1 MVTSVKYIRD
11 ERGNDS
17 VVRVIYNNDTSVKIT
32 VQVNNVGNIDWDNV
46 VKWVAEVDENGVSKG
61 NTIEEAD

>member
-1 MVTSVKYIRD
+1 MITSVKYIRD
-11 ERGNDS
+11 ERGDDS

-46 VKWVAEVDENGVSKG
+46 VQWVADG
-61 NTIEEAD
+61 NTIQEAD

>member
-1 MVTSVKYIRD
+1 MVTSVKYIKD

>member
-1 MVTSVKYIRD
+1 MITSVKYIRD

-32 VQVNNVGNIDWDNV
+32 VQVNNVGNTDWDNIQQ
-46 VKWVAEVDENGVSKG
+46 WVADG
-61 NTIEEAD
+61 NTIQEAD

>member
-1 MVTSVKYIRD
+1 MITSVKYIRD
-11 ERGNDS
+11 ERGDDS

-46 VKWVAEVDENGVSKG
+46 VQWVADG
-61 NTIEEAD
+61 NTIEESD

>member
-46 VKWVAEVDENGVSKG
+46 MKWVAEG

>member
-1 MVTSVKYIRD
+1 MITSVKYIRD

-46 VKWVAEVDENGVSKG
+46 TKWVAEG

>member
-46 VKWVAEVDENGVSKG
+46 VKWVAEG

>member
-1 MVTSVKYIRD
+1 MITNVKYIRD

-46 VKWVAEVDENGVSKG
+46 VKWVEEG

>member
-1 MVTSVKYIRD
+1 MITSVKYIRD

-46 VKWVAEVDENGVSKG
+46 VQWVADG

>member
-1 MVTSVKYIRD
+1 MITSVKYIRD

-46 VKWVAEVDENGVSKG
+46 VQWVADG
-61 NTIEEAD
+61 NTIEESD

>member
-61 NTIEEAD
+61 NVIEEAD

>member
-1 MVTSVKYIRD
+1 MITSVKYIKD

-32 VQVNNVGNIDWDNV
+32 VQVNNVGNTDWDNV
-46 VKWVAEVDENGVSKG
+46 VQWVAEG

>member
-1 MVTSVKYIRD
+1 MVTSVKYIKD

-61 NTIEEAD
+61 NTIEEAN